1 MQPES
6 LHDLE
11 RLHRTYRPALVRY
24 FSRQTGNPAEA
35 EDLAQ
40 EVFVRL
46 ARSSRSTAG
55 SAEAYLFRVATNL
68 LRDRARREKVRG
80 DYRASVGVAEGLHI
94 DSLDPH
100 RIASGRDAVRSV
112 HAWIAELPERTR
124 RIFILYRLENL
135 DRKDIADRL
144 GLSRSSVD
152 KHIVKAMGLLIDR
165 IGEVE

>member
-24 FSRQTGNPAEA
+24 FTRQTGNPAEA
-35 EDLAQ
+35 EDLTQ

-46 ARSSRSTAG
+46 ARSSRSTAA

-68 LRDRARREKVRG
+68 VRDRARREKVRG
-80 DYRASVGVAEGLHI
+80 DYRASVGAVEGLHI
-94 DSLDPH
+94 DSFDPH
-100 RIASGRDAVRSV
+100 RVAAGREAVRSV
-112 HAWIAELPERTR
+112 HDWILDLPEKTR

-152 KHIVKAMGLLIDR
+152 KHIAKAMGLLIDR
-165 IGEVE
+165 IGEVK